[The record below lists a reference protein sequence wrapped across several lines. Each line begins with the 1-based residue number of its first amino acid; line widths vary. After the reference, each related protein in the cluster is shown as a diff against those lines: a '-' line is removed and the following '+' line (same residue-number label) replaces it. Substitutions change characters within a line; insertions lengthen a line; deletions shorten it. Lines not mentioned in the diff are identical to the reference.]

1 MIPEEAIEAVA
12 KLNFEAS
19 YRLYREI
26 GWDELEED
34 HRAGWLKEARDQC
47 EAAAPFIR
55 AQALMDAADELAIRS
70 ETFLKTMQNM
80 ADSREY
86 KLEDIVRYGA
96 FSAEANTTA
105 NRLRARAVTERGGE

>member
-1 MIPEEAIEAVA
+1 MIPDEALKAALEAVQ
-12 KLNFEAS
+12 NETYGAS
-19 YRLYREI
+19 YS
-26 GWDELEED
+26 
-34 HRAGWLKEARDQC
+34 RDLFRIALT
-47 EAAAPFIR
+47 AAAPLLR
-55 AQALMDAADELAIRS
+55 AQALEDAADELAIRS

-105 NRLRARAVTERGGE
+105 CRLRARAVTERGGA